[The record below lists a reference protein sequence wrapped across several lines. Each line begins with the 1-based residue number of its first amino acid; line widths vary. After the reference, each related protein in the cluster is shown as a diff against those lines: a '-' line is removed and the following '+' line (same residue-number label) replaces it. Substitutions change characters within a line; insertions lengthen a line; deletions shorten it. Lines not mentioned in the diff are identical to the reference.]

1 MDRDTEQLN
10 LLAIFHY
17 VITGVAALFTFSP
30 LLYSG
35 RRHLHICRATRH
47 TKTRRRV
54 AARIS
59 RLDFYRDRLAI
70 VFAGDC
76 DRDLH
81 FDRRS
86 LIGEASSLLVCIRDC
101 MRRMPLHSLWN
112 NPRRVHDHRALAR
125 IRESVVC
132 GNADVSLKI
141 ASGRRRPNLS
151 YRRRINS
158 HCGNL
163 EKAQCNSRQS
173 VLAQRAHCPPVENPV
188 REALLSCSCR
198 SASALLLFTFKAPAS
213 AAPSSTSTQRP
224 PV

>member
-1 MDRDTEQLN
+1 MNQDREHLR

-101 MRRMPLHSLWN
+101 MRRMPLIRFGTILG
-112 NPRRVHDHRALAR
+112 VFTIIVLL
-125 IRESVVC
+125 RESV
-132 GNADVSLKI
+132 
-141 ASGRRRPNLS
+141 
-151 YRRRINS
+151 
-158 HCGNL
+158 
-163 EKAQCNSRQS
+163 KALFAATQTS
-173 VLAQRAHCPPVENPV
+173 V
-188 REALLSCSCR
+188 
-198 SASALLLFTFKAPAS
+198 
-213 AAPSSTSTQRP
+213 
-224 PV
+224 